1 MLEHL
6 ETARAKFNE
15 FMDSEMMVLMKA
27 HADLLKENELLR
39 SAVNKSDHFADRQ
52 EYQVKYKGAV
62 PIVFHAYPNTN
73 NQWYVASRSPIGDI
87 SADYPTKLAAVEA
100 IDAAK
105 ADPNHEL
112 VKDHLS

>member
-15 FMDSEMMVLMKA
+15 FMESEMMTLMKA
-27 HADLLKENELLR
+27 HADLKKEVELLR
-39 SAVNKSDHFADRQ
+39 SAVNKSNHFYDKQTYA
-52 EYQVKYKGAV
+52 VKYKGEV
-62 PIVFHAYPNTN
+62 PIVFHVHEDNR
-73 NQWYVASRSPIGDI
+73 NQWYTVSRSPIGDI
-87 SADYPTKLAAVEA
+87 SVDYPTKLAAVEA

-105 ADPNHEL
+105 LDPEHPL